1 MQDNTEK
8 SKKIVAGTVYST
20 PSQARSF
27 LRPHIL
33 SKKKPVTVRPTPST
47 KANLCS
53 AKSETPAKS
62 GPSMRVRQGGAMA
75 PPGFTPG
82 PLIKER
88 DIELDWSP
96 ESVQEIKLRSSKKP
110 QVRTQQDPASCADQ
124 EALLLS
130 SVKKY
135 PLDFQGLSQGQ
146 RADVFDLSSRLT
158 FDDIPTVEENSD
170 LSEAG
175 KNVFDDKTSSLRLL
189 ALLHISC
196 ILHACLPAYKL
207 TCEKRVSAFSTVK
220 THPEV
225 CLNAASPGLNKVK
238 KGAALQALR
247 DTTNLPR

>member
-1 MQDNTEK
+1 
-8 SKKIVAGTVYST
+8 
-20 PSQARSF
+20 
-27 LRPHIL
+27 
-33 SKKKPVTVRPTPST
+33 
-47 KANLCS
+47 
-53 AKSETPAKS
+53 
-62 GPSMRVRQGGAMA
+62 MA

-96 ESVQEIKLRSSKKP
+96 ESVQDIKLRSSNKS

-135 PLDFQGLSQGQ
+135 PFQGLSQGQ

-175 KNVFDDKTSSLRLL
+175 KNVFDDKISSLRLL
-189 ALLHISC
+189 TLLHISC
-196 ILHACLPAYKL
+196 IQHACLPAYKL
-207 TCEKRVSAFSTVK
+207 T
-220 THPEV
+220 
-225 CLNAASPGLNKVK
+225 
-238 KGAALQALR
+238 
-247 DTTNLPR
+247 